1 MCSKYCTREDDDC
14 QGDVACKKEGLW
26 ALKNV
31 LNQTR
36 LETLTVFGCLGVFQA
51 LIEKRE
57 VVQNIERKD
66 INVVEYTGLS
76 PGV

>member
-1 MCSKYCTREDDDC
+1 M
-14 QGDVACKKEGLW
+14 
-26 ALKNV
+26 KNV

>member
-1 MCSKYCTREDDDC
+1 MSKYCTRQDDDC
-14 QGDVACKKEGLW
+14 QGDEECKKEGLR

-36 LETLTVFGCLGVFQA
+36 LDTLTVFGCRLGVFQA
-51 LIEKRE
+51 LIEKTE

-66 INVVEYTGLS
+66 IEVVEYKT
-76 PGV
+76 P